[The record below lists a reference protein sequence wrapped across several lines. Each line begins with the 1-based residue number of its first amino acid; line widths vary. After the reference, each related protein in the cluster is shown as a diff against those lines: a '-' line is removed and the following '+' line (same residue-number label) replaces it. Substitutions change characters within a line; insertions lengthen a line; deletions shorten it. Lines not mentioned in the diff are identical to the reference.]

1 MEPILAQAPGIGAF
15 GGVPEIDRQVKP
27 LDLPTR
33 EQVEDPA
40 GRRLFRVPD
49 FWKKMS
55 KFQQTLRLLFTFPG
69 LLAIGFGMSQAFA
82 PDYGPKWALAII
94 AYGLLV
100 MLAAFVYKTD
110 GALAEVASSLD
121 KFFNRKPEGVPRDL
135 PLRPWLAD
143 HPWVPED
150 MPQDFVKPWEP
161 WTRSVS
167 FLLLLLLHVVF
178 LGGISRVTG
187 LAPIFGL
194 LLPLDLVAVPLILD
208 TWRRIVWNQRFG
220 EARVTWK
227 TFPVLPGEPIEATI
241 RTRRPFRVQSPVRI
255 TLRCVQDVWGTLPN
269 GKMGYRPHQ
278 LYADTREV
286 PLPVTA
292 GQEVSAIDIGF
303 DVPDDMPGTNLDA
316 GEPVY
321 WQLVLQTPNG
331 PGPDLNATF
340 LAPIYER
347 RVHGI
352 PTRKHEIEQEGE
364 TVRGGERGRERE
376 R

>member
-1 MEPILAQAPGIGAF
+1 MEPIPAQAPGIGAF
-15 GGVPEIDRQVKP
+15 GGVPEIDHQVKP
-27 LDLPTR
+27 LDIPTR
-33 EQVEDPA
+33 EQVENPA

-55 KFQQTLRLLFTFPG
+55 KFQQALRLLFAFPG
-69 LLAIGFGMSQAFA
+69 LVGIGFGMSQAFA

-110 GALAEVASSLD
+110 GAMAEVASSLD
-121 KFFNRKPEGVPRDL
+121 KFFNRKPEAVPEDP
-135 PLRPWLAD
+135 PLGPWLSD

-150 MPQDFVKPWEP
+150 MPRDLVKPWQP

-167 FLLLLLLHVVF
+167 FLLLLLLHVAF
-178 LGGISRVTG
+178 LSGIGVTG

-194 LLPLDLVAVPLILD
+194 LLPLDLFAFPLIRD
-208 TWRRIVWNQRFG
+208 TWRRIAWKNRFG
-220 EARVTWK
+220 DARVTWK

-241 RTRRPFRVQSPVRI
+241 RTSRPFRVQGPVRI
-255 TLRCVQDVWGTLPN
+255 TLRCVQDVWSLLPN

-292 GQEVSAIDIGF
+292 DQEVSAIDIGF
-303 DVPDDMPGTNLDA
+303 DVPDDLPGTNLDA

-321 WQLVLQTPNG
+321 WQLILQTPG
-331 PGPDLNATF
+331 AGPDLNATF
-340 LAPIYER
+340 LAPIYQR
-347 RVHGI
+347 RVHGT
-352 PTRKHEIEQEGE
+352 PTRKHEVQQEE
-364 TVRGGERGRERE
+364 KTVRRRERGREGGLR
-376 R
+376 